1 MNVCCIKPVRYPGV
15 RAAGLV
21 SVLPLEGEGWAD
33 MITVEGEQ
41 KSIMERPLANYRFV
55 SPGYFQAIGIPLLA
69 GRFIQDQDRNG
80 MPAVISDTVAKEV
93 FRGEN
98 PIGKHFRRG
107 DPKEA
112 PFEIVGVVADVRAAS
127 LQSAPAMMVYVP
139 YWFRSRG
146 KFSLVARTTIE
157 PTTIAAALR
166 AAVREV
172 DSEVPIGEMRTM
184 QQVVSRS
191 VEPRRFQLM
200 LIMLFGLAALTLASL
215 GIYGVVGYIVTQRRA
230 EIGIRMALGARAA
243 DVHTLIMRQGLSPV
257 IAGLFIGLAGA
268 FVVGRLLSSLLFQ
281 VTEHDPATFLG
292 VSAALLVV
300 AAVACFMPSRRAVQ
314 ADPVTVLR
322 YE

>member
-1 MNVCCIKPVRYPGV
+1 
-15 RAAGLV
+15 
-21 SVLPLEGEGWAD
+21 
-33 MITVEGEQ
+33 
-41 KSIMERPLANYRFV
+41 
-55 SPGYFQAIGIPLLA
+55 
-69 GRFIQDQDRNG
+69 
-80 MPAVISDTVAKEV
+80 
-93 FRGEN
+93 
-98 PIGKHFRRG
+98 
-107 DPKEA
+107 
-112 PFEIVGVVADVRAAS
+112 
-127 LQSAPAMMVYVP
+127 
-139 YWFRSRG
+139 
-146 KFSLVARTTIE
+146 
-157 PTTIAAALR
+157 
-166 AAVREV
+166 
-172 DSEVPIGEMRTM
+172 MRTM

-191 VEPRRFQLM
+191 VEPRRFQLI
-200 LIMLFGLAALTLASL
+200 LIMLFGLTALTLASL

-243 DVHTLIMRQGLSPV
+243 DVHTMIMRQGLGPV